1 VTTIMSPEVIE
12 DHTAETKD
20 LREGIEVSIEGKVD
34 NQLEVS
40 TLEEAMV
47 YQRHAI

>member
-1 VTTIMSPEVIE
+1 MSPEVRE
-12 DHTAETKD
+12 DHTEETED
-20 LREGIEVSIEGKVD
+20 LREGIEVPTEGKVD